1 MFLYYFYPR
10 YSNTMYIN
18 QIDELFDS
26 ILNKLN
32 NYLENQKAF
41 SKLSLDTNFVKF
53 QNDILNYIKNF
64 IDTIPKKDI
73 TNIIKKESY
82 YETILNI
89 IKRYCAFYI
98 YLGIGYYY
106 EGGRDLFITNII
118 ETSRYQKDAKIQIP
132 NFFNSENNFKIIS
145 FYNDIKNFISLIQ
158 LKTIDKIK
166 IILSN
171 NPQRYETTISLFND
185 LGEDYIVEFFL
196 IKDNFH
202 NMLKA
207 IIFKQIYLKEEKNE
221 IINILNQQEKS
232 NVEYK
237 YIEIVVSNQKKL
249 VDFNVIQRFL
259 SISELKSGF
268 AEEIYNYLEEN
279 RDNRELIIKENQ
291 DYINYLFSNNII
303 IPITE
308 DFLRFHKDSEKYDPE
323 SLIESSNI
331 KEREATKI
339 KYIINKMNNVKNYYS
354 SLLDNNPKIKLETEK
369 LFFKPLQ
376 PKLAV
381 LFNDNEEIK
390 IVQKLEISENATD
403 YDLLIDL
410 ENIRKYSYVN
420 FKHFSK
426 DGIKIRPDKT
436 IQGIRNTSL
445 LQKDNIVIETRI
457 GHDNID
463 MNVIGIAFNP
473 SKKSLDCFN
482 KSNFINV
489 KNKDESNGFKQFI
502 NTLNKTFD
510 TKDNNLYYWLFD
522 SKTDKSTSSTYINY
536 TDNIQNNI
544 KLMIQEIYNIYINLV
559 TKKFDKYIKSVESIT
574 IWDIY
579 NIFKAYKKNFFDF
592 NLIPSIKNELI
603 EYALINKV
611 TELEIIPDE
620 IESIIP
626 GKSDILIELPILKII
641 KQKKNIINIGNDDM
655 EINIDKNDSK
665 STPMCY
671 HYIKWIN
678 IKYIKNIDEYNQAI
692 FDFVKQ
698 YVSLNDRGEYF
709 CKGCQEAVK
718 MEKFE
723 ATYDEQLDTFLIT
736 SISVGQKLEEIPK
749 YSKYMRTIRNL
760 EKNIERFAYS
770 MDIVSL
776 LGNSPDSRVRRKS
789 IIKDVIDTILV
800 HTEWLREQ
808 PKNRIEQYNQKYGI
822 GKDLTN
828 LFFFELKDEIFLAS
842 STDTDQYKIIKYN
855 NIMAYLIV
863 IILTELNSGQ
873 IINLKEDK
881 RINYFFYQKIGSN
894 IFSNLFLRVNQ
905 KQKIPLTNIPLLAY
919 IIYYLSGI
927 MVSNR
932 LWLYNDKNIDVKD
945 KPLFLINTQ
954 KIIINTVVDLLNTL
968 FEANTI
974 TDKNFIYEIINTRIS
989 IKIKNIYNDE
999 QLLKRVEARSL
1010 KNIKFDETTKK
1021 VSFLTKKI
1029 NFIEL
1034 NIDYKEVE
1042 IHNQL
1047 CSLKTSS
1054 LNKLIN
1060 KNDNNLIDCL
1070 TNCSDGKFHKWI
1082 FKNNDLICSV
1092 CNKSYSEE
1100 LQNIA
1105 TTTSSENM
1113 STEYLDKLKNINLNK
1128 LSKKYCI
1135 SGEFHD
1141 LDNSGICSKCKID
1154 INIFQPTDK
1163 ELKQL
1168 DKNIEIKTNEI
1179 ILNQINLI
1187 KENNKKTSK
1196 NNEKMKEIINDF
1208 NKEYEKIKDLKIE
1221 NYINSFIDKLIKI
1234 LGNKIKV
1241 NDKIIYL
1248 KETVYII
1255 DHDYLGNTMKTPINI
1270 LSSDNKIQYAYKH
1283 VSFDKDV
1290 IYYKDKS
1297 NNVYVYYDSITMQ
1310 YLGYSENNKDIKK
1323 NKNSPSLQIELSI
1336 KDSIIYLGYEN
1347 QYYNIY
1353 HINKDF
1359 QDNLPTELNKE
1370 YILKIIRNRINDL
1383 KQIIIRTQSII
1394 NNIRNSGKIV
1404 SNYNINEKE
1413 IVNEFTKK
1421 LKKFNVSN
1429 EKDEIFKNFREILSN
1444 IHISYKIPDNFKVN
1458 LNKNYIDINIINT
1471 LNNSDIKL
1479 IFYLIDNLNK
1489 LLDYNTQPA
1498 IESELAHLIIKII
1511 KFLFNMYYRP
1521 YFNYNIRKFDYLLL
1535 NETVYIDE
1543 TLRVVGHFQELLTQ
1557 SEIDDP
1563 DKKEE
1568 EYNVKEAT
1576 YALDIDDYSDEE
1588 DKKYDDIDNSVEALD
1603 GYE

>member
-1 MFLYYFYPR
+1 M
-10 YSNTMYIN
+10 YSNIMYIN

-32 NYLENQKAF
+32 DYLDNHKAF
-41 SKLSLDTNFVKF
+41 TKLSLDTNFVKF

-64 IDTIPKKDI
+64 IETIPKKDI
-73 TNIIKKESY
+73 TNIIKKDTY
-82 YETILNI
+82 YEIILNI

-106 EGGRDLFITNII
+106 EGGRDLFITNMI
-118 ETSRYQKDAKIQIP
+118 ETSRYQKDSKIQIP

-145 FYNDIKNFISLIQ
+145 FYTDIKNFISLIQ

-185 LGEDYIVEFFL
+185 LGEDYILEYFL

-221 IINILNQQEKS
+221 IVNILNQQEKS
-232 NVEYK
+232 DVEYK
-237 YIEIVVSNQKKL
+237 FIEIVISNQKKL
-249 VDFNVIQRFL
+249 VDFNVIQKFL
-259 SISELKSGF
+259 SISELKSGL

-279 RDNRELIIKENQ
+279 RDNKELIIKENE
-291 DYINYLFSNNII
+291 DYINYLFSNKII

-308 DFLRFHKDSEKYDPE
+308 DFLRYHKDTEKYDPE
-323 SLIESSNI
+323 SLVENSNI
-331 KEREATKI
+331 KERDATKI
-339 KYIINKMNNVKNYYS
+339 KYIISKMNNVKNYHS
-354 SLLDNNPKIKLETEK
+354 LLLDNNPKLKLETEK

-390 IVQKLEISENATD
+390 IIQKLEISENATD

-410 ENIRKYSYVN
+410 LNIRKYSYVN
-420 FKHFSK
+420 FKKMSK
-426 DGIKIRPDKT
+426 DGIKIRPEKT
-436 IQGIRNTSL
+436 IQGIRQTSL
-445 LQKDNIVIETRI
+445 LQKDNVPIETRI

-482 KSNFINV
+482 KNNFINV
-489 KNKDESNGFKQFI
+489 KNKNESNGFKQFI
-502 NTLNKTFD
+502 NILNETFD
-510 TKDNNLYYWLFD
+510 TKDNKLYYWLFD
-522 SKTDKSTSSTYINY
+522 SKTDKSTSKTYVNY
-536 TDNIQNNI
+536 TNNIQNNI
-544 KLMIQEIYNIYINLV
+544 KLMIFEIYNIYINLV
-559 TKKFDKYIKSVESIT
+559 TNKLKKYLKSIESIT

-579 NIFKAYKKNFFDF
+579 NIFKAYEKNYFDF
-592 NLIPSIKNELI
+592 KLNPSIKNELI
-603 EYALINKV
+603 EYALIKKV
-611 TELEIIPDE
+611 PEIEIVPDE

-626 GKSDILIELPILKII
+626 GKNESIIELPILKII
-641 KQKKNIINIGNDDM
+641 KEKKNIIKIGDND
-655 EINIDKNDSK
+655 IDIKIFDSK
-665 STPMCY
+665 KYNPICH
-671 HYIKWIN
+671 HYIKWRN
-678 IKYIKNIDEYNQAI
+678 IRYIKNIDNYNQAI

-698 YVSLNDRGEYF
+698 YVSLNDKGEYF

-723 ATYDEQLDTFLIT
+723 ATYDQELDTFLIT
-736 SISVGQKLEEIPK
+736 SISVGERLEDIPK

-760 EKNIERFAYS
+760 EKNIEKFAYS
-770 MDIVSL
+770 MDIISL
-776 LGNSPDSRVRRKS
+776 LGNSPDARIRRKS
-789 IIKDVIDTILV
+789 IIKDVIDIILV

-808 PKNRIEQYNQKYGI
+808 PKNRIELYNQKYGI

-828 LFFFELKDEIFLAS
+828 LFFFELKDEIFLTS

-863 IILTELNSGQ
+863 VILTELNFGQ
-873 IINLKEDK
+873 LINLREDK
-881 RINYFFYQKIGSN
+881 RINYFFYKKIGSTL
-894 IFSNLFLRVNQ
+894 FSNLFLRVNQ
-905 KQKIPLTNIPLLAY
+905 KQKVSLTNIPLLAY

-945 KPLFLINTQ
+945 KPVYLINTQ
-954 KIIINTVVDLLNTL
+954 KIIINTVIDLLNTL
-968 FEANTI
+968 FEANTL
-974 TDKNFIYEIINTRIS
+974 DEKNFIYEIINTRIS
-989 IKIKNIYNDE
+989 IKINNIYNDE
-999 QLLKRVEARSL
+999 QLLKRVETRSL
-1010 KNIKFDETTKK
+1010 KNIKFDENTKK
-1021 VSFLTKKI
+1021 VSFLNKKI

-1034 NIDYKEVE
+1034 NIDYKDIENK
-1042 IHNQL
+1042 IQL
-1047 CSLKTSS
+1047 CSLKTYE
-1054 LNKLIN
+1054 LNKLKN
-1060 KNDNNLIDCL
+1060 KTDNNSIDGL

-1082 FKNNDLICSV
+1082 FMKKNNDLICEI
-1092 CNKSYSEE
+1092 CNKSYNEE
-1100 LQNIA
+1100 FKNL
-1105 TTTSSENM
+1105 TTTSSENN
-1113 STEYLDKLKNINLNK
+1113 TFDYLDKLKYINLNK
-1128 LSKKYCI
+1128 LSKKYCL
-1135 SGEFHD
+1135 SGETHD
-1141 LDNSGICSKCKID
+1141 IDNYGICSKCKVD
-1154 INIFQPTDK
+1154 INKFEVTIK

-1168 DKNIEIKTNEI
+1168 DKNIDIKSNEL

-1187 KENNKKTSK
+1187 NEIKKKNIKINENI
-1196 NNEKMKEIINDF
+1196 KEIISNF
-1208 NKEYEKIKDLKIE
+1208 NKEYDKIKDLKLE
-1221 NYINSFIDKLIKI
+1221 NYINSFVDKLIKI

-1255 DHDYLGNTMKTPINI
+1255 DHDYLGNPMKNPINI

-1283 VSFDKDV
+1283 ASFNKDV

-1310 YLGYSENNKDIKK
+1310 YLGYSEDNKNIKK
-1323 NKNSPSLQIELSI
+1323 NKNNPSIQIELSI

-1359 QDNLPTELNKE
+1359 QDNLPSELNKE

-1383 KQIIIRTQSII
+1383 KQIIMRTNSII
-1394 NNIRNSGKIV
+1394 NNIRNSGKIL

-1421 LKKFNVSN
+1421 LKKFNISN
-1429 EKDEIFKNFREILSN
+1429 GKDEIFKNFKEILSN
-1444 IHISYKIPDNFKVN
+1444 IHINYKIPDNFKIN

-1557 SEIDDP
+1557 NEIDDP

-1568 EYNVKEAT
+1568 EYSLKEASD
-1576 YALDIDDYSDEE
+1576 AFDIDDYGDDE
-1588 DKKYDDIDNSVEALD
+1588 DKKYDDIDNSIEALD

>member
-32 NYLENQKAF
+32 NYLEDQKAF
-41 SKLSLDTNFVKF
+41 NKLSLDTNFVKF

-64 IDTIPKKDI
+64 IETIPKKDI
-73 TNIIKKESY
+73 TNIIKKDSY

-145 FYNDIKNFISLIQ
+145 FYSDIKNFISLIQ

-171 NPQRYETTISLFND
+171 NPQRYETTITLFND

-249 VDFNVIQRFL
+249 VDFNVIQKFL
-259 SISELKSGF
+259 SISELKAGL

-279 RDNRELIIKENQ
+279 RDNRELVIKENQ

-339 KYIINKMNNVKNYYS
+339 KYIISKMNNVKNYYS
-354 SLLDNNPKIKLETEK
+354 TLLDNNPKMKLETEK

-410 ENIRKYSYVN
+410 LNIRKYSYVN
-420 FKHFSK
+420 FKNFSK
-426 DGIKIRPDKT
+426 DGIKIRPEKT
-436 IQGIRNTSL
+436 IQGIRQTSL
-445 LQKDNIVIETRI
+445 LQKDNVVIETRI

-489 KNKDESNGFKQFI
+489 KNKNESNGFKQFI

-522 SKTDKSTSSTYINY
+522 SKTDKSTSATYINY

-611 TELEIIPDE
+611 TELKVIPDE
-620 IESIIP
+620 IDSIIP
-626 GKSDILIELPILKII
+626 GQSDILFELPILKVI
-641 KQKKNIINIGNDDM
+641 KQERNVINIGDNDM
-655 EINIDKNDSK
+655 EININMIDSK
-665 STPMCY
+665 SNPMCY
-671 HYIKWIN
+671 HYIKWRN

-736 SISVGQKLEEIPK
+736 SISVGQRLEEIPK

-932 LWLYNDKNIDVKD
+932 LWLYNDKNIDLKD

-1010 KNIKFDETTKK
+1010 KNIRFDESTKK

-1029 NFIEL
+1029 NFIDL
-1034 NIDYKEVE
+1034 NIEYKEVE

-1047 CSLKTSS
+1047 CSFKTYS
-1054 LNKLIN
+1054 LNKLVN

-1092 CNKSYSEE
+1092 CNKSYSGE
-1100 LQNIA
+1100 LKNV

-1141 LDNSGICSKCKID
+1141 LDNSGVCSKCKID
-1154 INIFQPTDK
+1154 INNFNPTDK

-1168 DKNIEIKTNEI
+1168 DKNIDIKTNEI

-1187 KENNKKTSK
+1187 KENTKKTSK
-1196 NNEKMKEIINDF
+1196 NNEKMKEIISNF

-1221 NYINSFIDKLIKI
+1221 NYINSFIDKLIRI

-1283 VSFDKDV
+1283 VSFEKDV

-1359 QDNLPTELNKE
+1359 QDNLPTELSKE

-1429 EKDEIFKNFREILSN
+1429 EKDEIFKNFKEILSN

-1458 LNKNYIDINIINT
+1458 LNKNYIDINIITT

-1479 IFYLIDNLNK
+1479 IFYLIENLNK

-1568 EYNVKEAT
+1568 EYNMKEAT
-1576 YALDIDDYSDEE
+1576 DALDIDDYSDEE
-1588 DKKYDDIDNSVEALD
+1588 DKKYDDIDNSAEALD